1 MVELLR
7 AVGQRMVKNL
17 WSMIGATRYTLHP
30 MQRVELLR
38 SVEQR
43 FVMNLLERM
52 GAARYILH
60 LI

>member
-1 MVELLR
+1 MVELLE
-7 AVGQRMVKNL
+7 L
-17 WSMIGATRYTLHP
+17 IGAARYTLHL

-52 GAARYILH
+52 GAARYILL